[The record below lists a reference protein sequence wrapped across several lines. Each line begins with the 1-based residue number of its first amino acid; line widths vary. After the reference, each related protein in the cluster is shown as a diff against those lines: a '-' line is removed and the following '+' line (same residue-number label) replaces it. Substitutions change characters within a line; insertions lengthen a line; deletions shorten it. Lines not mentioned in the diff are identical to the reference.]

1 MGHCSP
7 FLFAARL
14 SREKS
19 PDPSPPELQNPP
31 AGFRHRTGGQR
42 VPAPQIRRSVPGM
55 RAFSIPSNSGE
66 LAAAGGEA

>member
-42 VPAPQIRRSVPGM
+42 VPASLIRRSVPGT
-55 RAFSIPSNSGE
+55 RAFFSFEI
-66 LAAAGGEA
+66 GGEA

>member
-31 AGFRHRTGGQR
+31 AGFRHRAGGQR
-42 VPAPQIRRSVPGM
+42 VPASLIRRSVPGT
-55 RAFSIPSNSGE
+55 RAFSIPPNSGE
-66 LAAAGGEA
+66 LAATGGEA